1 MFYIPNRNRIRQLK
15 KAVFFHQ
22 SSGITTKFWQR
33 YGNKLPQRNKKGQN
47 QGLSSLPLKYACQ
60 PLSKMFHQLAKNG
73 HASRAR
79 ASGVFRF
86 LPSPFISMSYLLIY
100 NELQVKAKTIF
111 AFTPCDLPFLTRRG
125 REIPHENA
133 EKAVDF
139 EQKRANLR
147 AKTHNNPSDSR
158 TAVKAKVNTD
168 LHLFLHR
175 IDLIYCILRKKVKG
189 EGKKRKIAV
198 CARAPAREEMYVSTT
213 PDSLFEKYCC
223 PVKV

>member
-15 KAVFFHQ
+15 KAVLFHQ

-33 YGNKLPQRNKKGQN
+33 YRNKSLQRNKKGQN
-47 QGLSSLPLKYACQ
+47 QGLYSLPLKYAYQ
-60 PLSKMFHQLAKNG
+60 PLSKMFHRLAKNG

-79 ASGVFRF
+79 ASAVFRF
-86 LPSPFISMSYLLIY
+86 LPSPFTFMSYFLIDKR
-100 NELQVKAKTIF
+100 LQVKAKTVF

-139 EQKRANLR
+139 NQKRANLR
-147 AKTHNNPSDSR
+147 AKTHKNPSDSR
-158 TAVKAKVNTD
+158 TAVKAKVNTN

-175 IDLIYCILRKKVKG
+175 INLIYCTLYK
-189 EGKKRKIAV
+189 
-198 CARAPAREEMYVSTT
+198 
-213 PDSLFEKYCC
+213 
-223 PVKV
+223 